1 MELLKENTTRKVDS
15 LGRVSIP
22 KSMRDRLDIN
32 VNDEVEF
39 YLLNADNGEQF
50 VCLTNH
56 ATNNSR
62 YEIAAQV
69 LTELGIEIPKE
80 LESKV

>member
-1 MELLKENTTRKVDS
+1 MELLRENTTRKVDS

-32 VNDEVEF
+32 TNDEVEF
-39 YLLNADNGEQF
+39 YLLNNDDGEQF

-56 ATNNSR
+56 KMDTNR
-62 YEIAAQV
+62 YEIAAKV
-69 LTELGIEIPKE
+69 LAELGVNIPE
-80 LESKV
+80 ALEQKL

>member
-22 KSMRDRLDIN
+22 KSMRDRLDIET
-32 VNDEVEF
+32 NDEVEF

-56 ATNNSR
+56 KVGNSR
-62 YEIAAQV
+62 YEVAAKV
-69 LTELGIEIPKE
+69 LEELGIDIPE
-80 LESKV
+80 VLSNKV

>member
-1 MELLKENTTRKVDS
+1 
-15 LGRVSIP
+15 
-22 KSMRDRLDIN
+22 MRDRLNIE

-56 ATNNSR
+56 RANNSK

-69 LTELGIEIPKE
+69 LAELGAEIPEE
-80 LESKV
+80 LESKL